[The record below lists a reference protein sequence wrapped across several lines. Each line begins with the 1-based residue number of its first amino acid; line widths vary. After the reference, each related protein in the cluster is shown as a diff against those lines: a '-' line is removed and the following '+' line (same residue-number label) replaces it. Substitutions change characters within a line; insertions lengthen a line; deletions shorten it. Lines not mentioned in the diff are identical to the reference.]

1 MIDANDVRRHFEATG
16 ALLSGHFKLSSG
28 LHSDRYLQCA
38 RVLMWPDRA
47 AALGAALAERLAE
60 FSPAAVVS
68 PAMGGVIIGH
78 EVGRGLSVRAIFTE
92 RVDGAFALRRGFA
105 LEIGERIVVVEDVVT
120 TGKSTR
126 EVLAV
131 LKRAG
136 AVPVACGAIVDRR
149 AAAVGGVDR
158 RAAAEKADA
167 VDGVPFRALLSL
179 DVPAWDPAACPL
191 CAKGDP
197 LTAPG
202 SRYLAGAR

>member
-1 MIDANDVRRHFEATG
+1 MTDANDVRRHFEETG
-16 ALLSGHFKLSSG
+16 ALLRGHFKLSSG

-38 RVLMWPDRA
+38 RVLMWPARA
-47 AALGAALAERLAE
+47 GALGTALAARLAP
-60 FSPAAVVS
+60 FSPAVVVS

-78 EVGRGLSVRAIFTE
+78 EVGRALSVRAIFTE
-92 RVDGAFALRRGFA
+92 RMDGVFSLRRGFS
-105 LEIGERIVVVEDVVT
+105 LEAGERIAVIEDVVT

-131 LKRAG
+131 LNAAG
-136 AVPVACGAIVDRR
+136 AVPVACGAI
-149 AAAVGGVDR
+149 VDR

-191 CAKGDP
+191 CANGEA